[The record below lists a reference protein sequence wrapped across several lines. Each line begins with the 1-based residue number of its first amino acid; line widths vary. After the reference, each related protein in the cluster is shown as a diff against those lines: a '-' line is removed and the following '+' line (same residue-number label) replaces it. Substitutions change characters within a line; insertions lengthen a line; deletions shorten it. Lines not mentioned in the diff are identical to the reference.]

1 VEIFKMKRRGL
12 VEEKTVVIILFILLG
27 IALWLIIKKVVSN
40 AF

>member
-1 VEIFKMKRRGL
+1 MKRRGL